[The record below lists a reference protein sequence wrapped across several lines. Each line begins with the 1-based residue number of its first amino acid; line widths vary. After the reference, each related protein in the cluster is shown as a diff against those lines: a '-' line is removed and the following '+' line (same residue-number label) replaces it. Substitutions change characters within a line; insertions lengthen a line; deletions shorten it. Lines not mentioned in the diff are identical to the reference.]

1 MRRAL
6 FRAGLVGVTTAFAL
20 LVWGAIFSAVAWDAG
35 IGSREETST
44 WTPLVVG
51 PIIAVYI
58 GILLGLVWGRWR
70 VWRWV
75 PATVIVTGVVG
86 LIIQTTV
93 EDSARDYQPED
104 TWWKLFFLAPLLVA
118 GVTLAAELIT
128 LNRERH
134 RTCPRS

>member
-6 FRAGLVGVTTAFAL
+6 FRAGVVGVTTAFAL
-20 LVWGAIFSAVAWDAG
+20 LVWGAIFSAVAWGAG
-35 IGSREETST
+35 IGSREEMSK

-58 GILLGLVWGRWR
+58 GVVVGLVRGRWR

-75 PATVIVTGVVG
+75 PAAVIVTGVVG

-93 EDSARDYQPED
+93 EDTARDYEPED
-104 TWWKLFFLAPLLVA
+104 TRWKLFFLAPLFVA

-128 LNRERH
+128 PKRERH
-134 RTCPRS
+134 RTSPPS